1 MIKSYAVP
9 NALLRDLADK
19 LKLRLPTAT
28 VRPANDANGYPMLF
42 VSAAGN
48 EAAGQS
54 VVGLRISQ
62 IDAVSK
68 DVFDNAMN
76 AYTPHVF
83 ELAYELTAS
92 DNPVAPDALL
102 VSCEYEAFKCGV
114 KMQIK
119 EIANG
124 TAVTEASMNAA
135 AVLVELEDIQ
145 WPTKGV

>member
-1 MIKSYAVP
+1 MKSTAKAV
-9 NALLRDLADK
+9 AILRDLSDK

-28 VRPANDANGYPMLF
+28 IRPANDANGWPMLF
-42 VSAAGN
+42 VSASGN

-54 VVGLRISQ
+54 VVGLRIM
-62 IDAVSK
+62 AVDMVSH
-68 DVFDNAMN
+68 DVFDNSTF
-76 AYTPHVF
+76 AYAPHAF

-92 DNPVAPDALL
+92 DNPVAPDSLL
-102 VSCEYEAFKCGV
+102 VSVEYEAFKWGV

-124 TAVTEASMNAA
+124 TAVTETSMNAA
-135 AVLVELEDIQ
+135 AVLVELDDIQ